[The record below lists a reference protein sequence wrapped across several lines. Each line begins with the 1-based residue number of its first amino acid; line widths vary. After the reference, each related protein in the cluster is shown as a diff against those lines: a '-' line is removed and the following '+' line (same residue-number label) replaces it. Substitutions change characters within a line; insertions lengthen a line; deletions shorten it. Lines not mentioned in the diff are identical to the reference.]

1 MKSEPSY
8 TRPRA
13 TNTTRPFRL
22 ALRTAHAVQAPD
34 DVGTDP
40 HIAHVVSSSSPPRP
54 LSAKSSSSIR
64 PKLVLLSRRRSAT
77 PTTLSNDTDELSRSI
92 TSTAA
97 LRCSTSSE
105 SLRFSSNVSCGS
117 YDVDVDGDAVVG
129 AIFASILA
137 RASIELLSR
146 RMYVRARARLKV
158 PMTFVCRGNDD
169 DDDDDDDDTVYG
181 RRRPNVRSVRCAGLD
196 RRPST
201 SEVCDCL
208 FFHLLDFV
216 FLFVSSERTIT
227 PRRANTSLL
236 CLKSTCSNE

>member
-40 HIAHVVSSSSPPRP
+40 HIVHVVPSSSTLRP

-64 PKLVLLSRRRSAT
+64 PKLVPSPPSPAT
-77 PTTLSNDTDELSRSI
+77 PTTLSNDTDEASRSI

-105 SLRFSSNVSCGS
+105 SLRWSSNVVSCGS
-117 YDVDVDGDAVVG
+117 YDVDVDGDA
-129 AIFASILA
+129 AILASILA
-137 RASIELLSR
+137 RGFNRTIVSSNVR
-146 RMYVRARARLKV
+146 SRARATESTHDFV
-158 PMTFVCRGNDD
+158 EGTTFGGFDAPDSVDA
-169 DDDDDDDDTVYG
+169 
-181 RRRPNVRSVRCAGLD
+181 RRRVRFAQR
-196 RRPST
+196 
-201 SEVCDCL
+201 
-208 FFHLLDFV
+208 
-216 FLFVSSERTIT
+216 
-227 PRRANTSLL
+227 N
-236 CLKSTCSNE
+236 

>member
-40 HIAHVVSSSSPPRP
+40 HIVHVVPSSSTLRP

-64 PKLVLLSRRRSAT
+64 PKLVPSPPSPAT
-77 PTTLSNDTDELSRSI
+77 PTTLSNDTDEASRSI

-105 SLRFSSNVSCGS
+105 SLRWSSNVVSCGS
-117 YDVDVDGDAVVG
+117 YDVDVDADA
-129 AIFASILA
+129 AILASILA
-137 RASIELLSR
+137 RASIELLSL

-158 PMTFVCRGNDD
+158 PMTLSRE
-169 DDDDDDDDTVYG
+169 
-181 RRRPNVRSVRCAGLD
+181 RR
-196 RRPST
+196 
-201 SEVCDCL
+201 SEV
-208 FFHLLDFV
+208 
-216 FLFVSSERTIT
+216 SMRRT
-227 PRRANTSLL
+227 R
-236 CLKSTCSNE
+236 STRVDE

>member
-40 HIAHVVSSSSPPRP
+40 HIVHVVPSSSTLRP

-64 PKLVLLSRRRSAT
+64 PKLVPSPPSPAT

-169 DDDDDDDDTVYG
+169 DDDDDDTVYG